1 MSVFGL
7 TAFDLILIIVIS
19 LSCLYGTF
27 RGFFS
32 EILSL
37 LTWIFA
43 FYATFNLDIILYP
56 YLFSFIETEIVRLW
70 VLRLSITVVALL
82 TGNIVKRLLV
92 RMVKTNFPGN
102 VFFGLG
108 FGLLRALVL
117 IAFIIMILQD
127 IAIYDQPWIQES
139 IFLDQAENISDF
151 FKFILLKNI

>member
-7 TAFDLILIIVIS
+7 TVFDFCLIIVIS

-56 YLFSFIETEIVRLW
+56 YLFSFIETEIIRLW
-70 VLRLSITVVALL
+70 VLRLTITVIALL
-82 TGNIVKRLLV
+82 IGNIVKRLLV
-92 RMVKTNFPGN
+92 QMVKTNFPGN

-117 IAFIIMILQD
+117 VAFIIMILQD
-127 IAIYDQPWIQES
+127 TTIYNQPWIQES

-151 FKFILLKNI
+151 FKFIFLKNI

>member
-1 MSVFGL
+1 M
-7 TAFDLILIIVIS
+7 
-19 LSCLYGTF
+19 
-27 RGFFS
+27 
-32 EILSL
+32 

-56 YLFSFIETEIVRLW
+56 YLFSFIETEILRLW

-82 TGNIVKRLLV
+82 AGNIVKRLLI

-117 IAFIIMILQD
+117 IAFIIIVLQD

-139 IFLDQAENISDF
+139 VFLDQAENISDF
-151 FKFILLKNI
+151 FKFIFLKNI

>member
-1 MSVFGL
+1 M
-7 TAFDLILIIVIS
+7 TK
-19 LSCLYGTF
+19 
-27 RGFFS
+27 
-32 EILSL
+32 
-37 LTWIFA
+37 
-43 FYATFNLDIILYP
+43 TFNLDIILYP

-82 TGNIVKRLLV
+82 AGNIVKRLLV

-117 IAFIIMILQD
+117 IAFIIIVLQD

-139 IFLDQAENISDF
+139 VFLYQAENISDF
-151 FKFILLKNI
+151 FKFIFLKNI

>member
-37 LTWIFA
+37 LTWILA
-43 FYATFNLDIILYP
+43 FYATFNLDLILYP

-70 VLRLSITVVALL
+70 VLRLSITVLALL
-82 TGNIVKRLLV
+82 AGNIVKRLLV

-102 VFFGLG
+102 VFFGLV

-117 IAFIIMILQD
+117 IAFIIIILQD
-127 IAIYDQPWIQES
+127 TAIYYQPWIQES
-139 IFLDQAENISDF
+139 IFLDQAKNISDF
-151 FKFILLKNI
+151 FKYIFLKNI